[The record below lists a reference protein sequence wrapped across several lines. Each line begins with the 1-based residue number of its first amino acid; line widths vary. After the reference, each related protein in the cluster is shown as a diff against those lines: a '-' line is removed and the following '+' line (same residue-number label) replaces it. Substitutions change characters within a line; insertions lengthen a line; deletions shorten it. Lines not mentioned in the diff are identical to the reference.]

1 MSKRKFVPIRKLGST
16 RVDLPLGKK
25 KEYIRRII
33 TLKQPYKVV
42 RKIYLE
48 EFQKDLSYSTFSTW
62 KKNGGKLLE
71 PDFRGVNC
79 RASFKKCDV
88 IDRFEEKVME
98 VVQNSKYDIEGC
110 SGLTLECQKMQKND
124 LFKNEDEIQNLQFS
138 RHYVHRLLRRFFG
151 KITRGKSTQ
160 VALTPEEDE
169 LERARLTSERVSKD
183 FLLCR

>member
-124 LFKNEDEIQNLQFS
+124 LFKNEDEIPMRNL
-138 RHYVHRLLRRFFG
+138 
-151 KITRGKSTQ
+151 
-160 VALTPEEDE
+160 D
-169 LERARLTSERVSKD
+169 
-183 FLLCR
+183 C

>member
-1 MSKRKFVPIRKLGST
+1 
-16 RVDLPLGKK
+16 
-25 KEYIRRII
+25 
-33 TLKQPYKVV
+33 
-42 RKIYLE
+42 
-48 EFQKDLSYSTFSTW
+48 
-62 KKNGGKLLE
+62 
-71 PDFRGVNC
+71 
-79 RASFKKCDV
+79 
-88 IDRFEEKVME
+88 ME